1 MSYQKFI
8 FVGNLGK
15 DPEKRIM
22 QDGGSVTSF
31 SVAVNKRYKNK
42 EGENVDK
49 TTWFQVSVFG
59 KQADSCAEY
68 LSKGS
73 QVLID
78 GEVQD
83 GYAYIPEGGGDPRV
97 INKIRANNVRFLNMS
112 SIKLETEEDYY

>member
-8 FVGNLGK
+8 CVGNLGK

-22 QDGGSVTSF
+22 PDGGSVTSF

-83 GYAYIPEGGGDPRV
+83 GYAYIPQEGGDPRV
-97 INKIRANNVRFLNMS
+97 INKIRANNVRFLTTTS
-112 SIKLETEEDYY
+112 KSETEEDYY